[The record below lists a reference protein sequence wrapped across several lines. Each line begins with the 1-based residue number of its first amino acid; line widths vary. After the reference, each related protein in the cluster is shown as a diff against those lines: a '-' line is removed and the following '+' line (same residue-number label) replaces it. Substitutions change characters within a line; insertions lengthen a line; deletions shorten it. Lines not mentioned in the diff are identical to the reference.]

1 MALLCQKGFI
11 VRQYGQYSSAP
22 YVTVNPV
29 GGIGAQVVRAH
40 NAIEK
45 KVWVPHIILRNSPLK
60 MHQVA
65 LPQNGVILI
74 LCVIFITSQLVCSRF
89 A

>member
-1 MALLCQKGFI
+1 M
-11 VRQYGQYSSAP
+11 RQYGQYSSAP

-45 KVWVPHIILRNSPLK
+45 KVWVSH
-60 MHQVA
+60 
-65 LPQNGVILI
+65 
-74 LCVIFITSQLVCSRF
+74 VIFEKLTSENASSGTPTKWSNTNPVPNILNITTCMF
-89 A
+89 